1 MADTFSHTSKPQRQ
15 DSSDHSN
22 PGKFSYTYLY
32 KAALVTVF
40 LLLLPFFP
48 SQPPEFI
55 NQTLHAR
62 SWELLQLIFVGI
74 AVSYGLFSKKNDET
88 DKDHASKFDNAQT
101 YVSKLL
107 QVSSVFDDET
117 ENQTVVDENKVQ
129 TWNSQYYRGE
139 PLKVVAKESPI
150 SVKEEQT
157 ATSSG
162 AGQKPLLLPVRSLK
176 QRVPETDD
184 VDDSIGK
191 TGSLISRSR
200 SNSGSKRFTSSSSKK
215 SRNEELGVGEI
226 SPVNLEEKV
235 EDNVVL
241 RSPIPWRSR
250 SGRIQMKENGDD
262 LPSYSMEDPE
272 FSSLESPSLR
282 SSRPNSTCSTP
293 KTVSPSPSIS
303 SPKKLSSLSST
314 ESQAKSREDLM
325 MRNNS
330 HKFSPPPPPPPPP
343 PRAPPTHLRKSVL
356 MKSNSSVLND
366 AVCSEKQMRRSIR
379 SMPTQELSETELDK
393 PPRRGNFGS
402 DFKAARV
409 GSDDVSF
416 VGKSVRKIR
425 RGEFQTEKNPQQ
437 YEAAIFLDR
446 SEGYTNKSMHETVI
460 PNNASSKKEPA
471 NEKVILETSDDDD
484 NSSETEFEDDYLEGS
499 SSGNHGETTSTNA
512 NDGGNDAG
520 RDVDKKAD
528 EFIAKFREQIRLQR
542 IESIRRST
550 KQRAAANTSR

>member
-1 MADTFSHTSKPQRQ
+1 MADTFSQTSKPKRQ
-15 DSSDHSN
+15 DTSPDSN
-22 PGKFSYTYLY
+22 PSKFSYNYLY
-32 KAALVTVF
+32 KAALVTIF

-74 AVSYGLFSKKNDET
+74 AVSYGLFSKKNEGT
-88 DKDHASKFDNAQT
+88 DKDHVSKFDNAQT

-117 ENQTVVDENKVQ
+117 ENQTLVDENKVQ

-139 PLKVVAKESPI
+139 PLKVVAEESPI
-150 SVKEEQT
+150 SVKEQT

-162 AGQKPLLLPVRSLK
+162 VGQKPLLLPVRSLK
-176 QRVPETDD
+176 QRVPETVE
-184 VDDSIGK
+184 VDDSNGK
-191 TGSLISRSR
+191 TSSRINRSR
-200 SNSGSKRFTSSSSKK
+200 SNSGSKRFTSSSSKN
-215 SRNEELGVGEI
+215 SRHDELGEI
-226 SPVNLEEKV
+226 NPVNLEEKV
-235 EDNVVL
+235 GDNVVL

-250 SGRIQMKENGDD
+250 SGRMQMKENGDN
-262 LPSYSMEDPE
+262 PPPYSMEDPE
-272 FSSLESPSLR
+272 FSSLESLSLR

-293 KTVSPSPSIS
+293 KTLSPSPSIS
-303 SPKKLSSLSST
+303 SSKKLSSLSST
-314 ESQAKSREDLM
+314 ESQAKSCEDLM
-325 MRNNS
+325 RRKNS
-330 HKFSPPPPPPPPP
+330 DKFSPPPPPPPPP
-343 PRAPPTHLRKSVL
+343 PPTHLRKSVL

-366 AVCSEKQMRRSIR
+366 AEKQMRRSIR
-379 SMPTQELSETELDK
+379 SVPTQELSEIELDE
-393 PPRRGNFGS
+393 PPRRANFGS

-409 GSDDVSF
+409 GSDDVPF
-416 VGKSVRKIR
+416 VGKSVRTIR
-425 RGEFQTEKNPQQ
+425 RGEFQTEENPQQ

-446 SEGYTNKSMHETVI
+446 SEGDTNKSMHENVI
-460 PNNASSKKEPA
+460 PINASSKKEPI
-471 NEKVILETSDDDD
+471 NLKTSDDDD
-484 NSSETEFEDDYLEGS
+484 YSSETEFEDDYFEGS
-499 SSGNHGETTSTNA
+499 SSGNNGEDS
-512 NDGGNDAG
+512 GNDPG